1 MKNKRFKTNKTL
13 SVLIAIPV
21 FLVCWL
27 YSGIVSKG
35 GGVIGLAWIGTFQG
49 RDMYFGDWAFLGVFT
64 LGFAA
69 FALSVGYVLQALIV
83 IFRNRNKKERH
94 DVA

>member
-1 MKNKRFKTNKTL
+1 MENKRFKTSKMLWT
-13 SVLIAIPV
+13 VIAIPV

-27 YSGIVSKG
+27 YPGIVSKG
-35 GGVIGLAWIGTFQG
+35 GAPIGWAWIETFQG

-69 FALSVGYVLQALIV
+69 FSLSVGYVVQALIV
-83 IFRNRNKKERH
+83 IFRNRNKKESRTE
-94 DVA
+94 